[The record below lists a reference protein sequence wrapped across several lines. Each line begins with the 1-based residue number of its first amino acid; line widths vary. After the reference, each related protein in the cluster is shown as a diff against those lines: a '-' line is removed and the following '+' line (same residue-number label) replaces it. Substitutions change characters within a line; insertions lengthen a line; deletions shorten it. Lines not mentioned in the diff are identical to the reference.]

1 MSKNARVLLPLQK
14 LFPLNY
20 LIPENITDLKKGDLV
35 RVISG
40 ESKGQEGKILEIN
53 TKKDRVLVEGV
64 NMISKHTKPNAKSPQ
79 GGIVKQEG
87 SIHISNLM
95 FVEAGKTVR
104 IGRKADEKTG
114 KLVRISKKTKE
125 VIK

>member
-1 MSKNARVLLPLQK
+1 MAEKK
-14 LFPLNY
+14 FK
-20 LIPENITDLKKGDLV
+20 LKKGDLV

-53 TKKDRVLVEGV
+53 TTKDRILVEGA
-64 NMISKHTKPNAKSPQ
+64 NMISKHTKPNAKNTN

-87 SIHISNLM
+87 SMHISNVML
-95 FVEAGKTVR
+95 VEDGKTVR
-104 IGRKADEKTG
+104 IGRQADEKTG

>member
-1 MSKNARVLLPLQK
+1 MAEKK
-14 LFPLNY
+14 Y
-20 LIPENITDLKKGDLV
+20 KLKKGDLV

-53 TKKDRVLVEGV
+53 TKKDRVLIEGV
-64 NMISKHTKPNAKSPQ
+64 NLISKHTKPNAKSPQ

-87 SIHISNLM
+87 SVHISNLM
-95 FVEAGKTVR
+95 LVEGGKTVR
-104 IGRKADEKTG
+104 VGRKADEKTG
-114 KLVRISKKTKE
+114 KLVRFSKKTKE

>member
-1 MSKNARVLLPLQK
+1 MEHKIK
-14 LFPLNY
+14 FK
-20 LIPENITDLKKGDLV
+20 LKKGDLV

-40 ESKGQEGKILEIN
+40 ESKGQEGKIIQID
-53 TKKDRVLVEGV
+53 TKKQRALVEGV
-64 NMISKHTKPNAKSPQ
+64 NLVSKHSKPNAKNPQ

-95 FVEAGKTVR
+95 FVEGGKTTRLGRQKDKDGKVVR
-104 IGRKADEKTG
+104 
-114 KLVRISKKTKE
+114 VSKSTKE